1 MLDYTKSVPS
11 EAQTFH
17 LVKEG
22 RGLKMYTEKQSAI
35 IATLFDKWENRNTAY
50 NSIIVS
56 DRQFNALRNVLTES
70 NLCGHISYIGVSP
83 DGRTYGICYNR
94 SRGWYSMT
102 VEQTVEEREAVKQAE
117 RDAQKIHYQ
126 STEYQAKAREALE
139 RINSGKPGAFDKI
152 ICKHAGLL

>member
-1 MLDYTKSVPS
+1 
-11 EAQTFH
+11 
-17 LVKEG
+17 
-22 RGLKMYTEKQSAI
+22 MYTDKQAAI
-35 IATLFDKWENRNTAY
+35 IATLLDKWQNRNPAY

-56 DRQFNALRNVLTES
+56 DRQFAALRTVLTES

-102 VEQTVEEREAVKQAE
+102 VEKTAAKREAAKQAE
-117 RDAQKIHYQ
+117 QDAKKILYQ
-126 STEYQAKAREALE
+126 SVEYQEKAREALE
-139 RINSGKPGAFDKI
+139 RIKSGKPGAFDKI

>member
-1 MLDYTKSVPS
+1 
-11 EAQTFH
+11 
-17 LVKEG
+17 
-22 RGLKMYTEKQSAI
+22 MYTDKQAAI
-35 IATLFDKWENRNTAY
+35 IATLLNKWQNRNTAY

-83 DGRTYGICYNR
+83 DGRAYGICYNR

-102 VEQTVEEREAVKQAE
+102 VDKTEAEKEAVRQAEREA
-117 RDAQKIHYQ
+117 QKIYYQ
-126 STEYQAKAREALE
+126 SAEYQAKAREALE
-139 RINSGKPGAFDKI
+139 RIKSGNPGAFDKI

>member
-1 MLDYTKSVPS
+1 
-11 EAQTFH
+11 
-17 LVKEG
+17 
-22 RGLKMYTEKQSAI
+22 MYTDKQAAI
-35 IATLFDKWENRNTAY
+35 IATLLDKWQNRNTNY

-83 DGRTYGICYNR
+83 DGRAYGICYNR

-102 VEQTVEEREAVKQAE
+102 GEKTAAEREADKKAE
-117 RDAQKIHYQ
+117 QEAQKIYYQ
-126 STEYQAKAREALE
+126 SAEYQAKAREALE
-139 RINSGKPGAFDKI
+139 RIKSGKPGAFDKI

>member
-1 MLDYTKSVPS
+1 
-11 EAQTFH
+11 
-17 LVKEG
+17 
-22 RGLKMYTEKQSAI
+22 MYTDKQAAI
-35 IATLFDKWENRNTAY
+35 IATLFEKWKNRNTAY

-56 DRQFNALRNVLTES
+56 NRQFAALRNVLTEF

-102 VEQTVEEREAVKQAE
+102 VDKTEAEREAVKQAE
-117 RDAQKIHYQ
+117 RDAQKTHYQ
-126 STEYQAKAREALE
+126 SKEYQEKAREALE
-139 RINSGKPGAFDKI
+139 RIRSGKPGAFDKT

>member
-1 MLDYTKSVPS
+1 
-11 EAQTFH
+11 
-17 LVKEG
+17 
-22 RGLKMYTEKQSAI
+22 MYTDKQAAI
-35 IATLFDKWENRNTAY
+35 IATLLDKWQNRNTAY

-56 DRQFNALRNVLTES
+56 DRQFAALRNVLTES

-102 VEQTVEEREAVKQAE
+102 VEQTAAEKEAAKQKE
-117 RDAQKIHYQ
+117 LDAQKIYYQ
-126 STEYQAKAREALE
+126 SVEYQAKAREAFE
-139 RINSGKPGAFDKI
+139 RIKSGKPGAFDKI

>member
-1 MLDYTKSVPS
+1 
-11 EAQTFH
+11 
-17 LVKEG
+17 
-22 RGLKMYTEKQSAI
+22 MYTEKQSAI

-94 SRGWYSMT
+94 SRGCYTMT
-102 VEQTVEEREAVKQAE
+102 VEKTAAEREAVKQKE
-117 RDAQKIHYQ
+117 LDAKKIYYQ
-126 STEYQAKAREALE
+126 SAEYQAKAREALE

>member
-1 MLDYTKSVPS
+1 
-11 EAQTFH
+11 
-17 LVKEG
+17 
-22 RGLKMYTEKQSAI
+22 MYTDKQAAI
-35 IATLFDKWENRNTAY
+35 IATLLDKWQNRNTAY

-83 DGRTYGICYNR
+83 DGRAYGICYNR

-102 VEQTVEEREAVKQAE
+102 VEKTEAEKEAVRQAE
-117 RDAQKIHYQ
+117 RDAQKILYQ
-126 STEYQAKAREALE
+126 SAEYQAKAREALE
-139 RINSGKPGAFDKI
+139 RIKSGKPGAFDKI